1 MVAKMICR
9 KCSKITEL
17 EVLDTHYIKG
27 TSGKTTILYKQTC
40 CGGGGRWTKDYL
52 IQHPEYK
59 FQDWRDKNGC

>member
-9 KCSKITEL
+9 KCSKITPL
-17 EVLDTHYIKG
+17 KIKDLHYTNGIRKGVTVLYE
-27 TSGKTTILYKQTC
+27 QTC

-52 IQHPEYK
+52 IDHPEYK